1 MLPVIMFE
9 YHLVFHSVLVRNL
22 IVLDKEFEKDR
33 ARTVRDLAEKANDP
47 FIKERLVNLASRYE
61 DGRPRTSKQLTTLD
75 LQFKSKGTGS
85 ER

>member
-1 MLPVIMFE
+1 MLPEQLFLSRLVVQSVQFGIKIM
-9 YHLVFHSVLVRNL
+9 
-22 IVLDKEFEKDR
+22 LDKEFEKDR
-33 ARTVRDLAEKANDP
+33 ARAVRDLAEKANDP

-61 DGRPRTSKQLTTLD
+61 SGLARTSKKLTTLD